1 MQVERRKNKMNL
13 YQVLKKPL
21 ITEKGQILQQDGKYC
36 FVVADK
42 ATKWEIKRAVEMMFE
57 VEVASVNVMNVHGKE
72 RRMGRNIFHEP
83 VWKKAVVSLKEGH
96 SIQLFEGV

>member
-1 MQVERRKNKMNL
+1 
-13 YQVLKKPL
+13 
-21 ITEKGQILQQDGKYC
+21 
-36 FVVADK
+36 
-42 ATKWEIKRAVEMMFE
+42 MMFD
-57 VEVASVNVMNVHGKE
+57 VEVTSVNVMNVHGKE

>member
-1 MQVERRKNKMNL
+1 MNL
-13 YQVLKKPL
+13 HQVLKKPL
-21 ITEKGQILQQDGKYC
+21 ITEKGTILQQDGKYC

-42 ATKWEIKRAVEMMFE
+42 ATKWEIKRAVEMAFD
-57 VEVASVNVMNVHGKE
+57 VEVTSVNVMNVAGKE

-83 VWKKAVVSLKEGH
+83 TWKKAVVSLKEGQ